1 MRCLD
6 DKKTMVVYLC
16 KYGFMP
22 DYEVWTLRDE
32 KATKDIEEDDQN
44 YSGMGVDRMDEML
57 ENIQLVILKDPPT
70 TEVEAFFKLLKAS
83 EELL

>member
-1 MRCLD
+1 
-6 DKKTMVVYLC
+6 
-16 KYGFMP
+16 MP